1 MVFMPRQTPYTAL
14 LMAGF
19 MTLIAFQMACEHPK
33 SNVQVEGSAP
43 KGKEGEAKKKPTY
56 TVDLPE
62 PPPASGFVI
71 QEKNEDG
78 TLRIAGLVEN
88 QKKYLEKAL
97 QLLRETPNIEWIQA
111 EACAALASMTSGLC
125 IRKQIDREHPDWL
138 EDVVTAIMGV
148 KSITKTVKEI
158 DPDGKETR

>member
-1 MVFMPRQTPYTAL
+1 MLAWPVLSCPL
-14 LMAGF
+14 LLRLRARGLRFEEDEAGGA
-19 MTLIAFQMACEHPK
+19 T
-33 SNVQVEGSAP
+33 EG
-43 KGKEGEAKKKPTY
+43 
-56 TVDLPE
+56 
-62 PPPASGFVI
+62 
-71 QEKNEDG
+71 
-78 TLRIAGLVEN
+78 

-125 IRKQIDREHPDWL
+125 IRKEVEREHPDWL
-138 EDVVTAIMGV
+138 EDVVTAMMGV